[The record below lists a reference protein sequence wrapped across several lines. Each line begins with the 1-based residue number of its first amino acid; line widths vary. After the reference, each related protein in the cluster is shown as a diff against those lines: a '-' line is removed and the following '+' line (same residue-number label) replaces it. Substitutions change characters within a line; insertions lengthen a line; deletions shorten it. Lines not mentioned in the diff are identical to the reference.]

1 MPNPYSREISE
12 LDREVVER
20 ARRVYPEI
28 MADRAD
34 WEVIEMVSYLSI

>member
-1 MPNPYSREISE
+1 MPNPYSREIIE
-12 LDREVVER
+12 LYREVVEW